1 MNGDTVLV
9 FLIIGVASV
18 LFASGRVRFDVVGLL
33 VVLSLML
40 SGILTEREALAGFG
54 NPVVLI
60 VAGLLIVGE
69 MLTRTGIAFAIGN
82 WMTRVGGNS
91 EVRLLVLLMLVAG
104 VMGSVM
110 SSTAV
115 VAILIP
121 AVVNVAGKTSI
132 NASRLLIPLSYGALI
147 SGMLTLIGTTPN
159 LVASGELDGTGYEP
173 FGFFSFTPIGAVVL
187 LVAVLYMVFIGR
199 HLLPGDKIVPP
210 KPATATLQ
218 DLIAEFDLLS
228 KFHRLRVNAQSP
240 LVGVALSESRLSNHR
255 ARVVVIER
263 SGRFG
268 ITTTAA
274 PSSDKM
280 IRAGDILVIQADP
293 SNVTAIEEVFKLER
307 VVIGD
312 AERKRWVNE
321 VGLATVLI
329 HPESR
334 LTRKTLHEVR
344 FRTRAGLQV
353 LALRRSGEVLTEFL
367 DVKLRLG
374 DALLVLGPWKRIV
387 ELRRDVHDYLVL
399 TLPTELDQ
407 VAPARNKA
415 PVALAILLT
424 MVALTALEIV
434 PVTVAVLMAA
444 LAAVLTRCLTME
456 EAYRSIHWNSVVLI
470 AAMLPVAD
478 ALQKTGGVTLIVDW
492 LVSGFGQS
500 GPYLM
505 MTSIFALTAIL
516 GMFMS
521 NTGTA
526 VLMAPIAISAAEAL
540 GVAPYAFVMTVAIAA
555 SAAYVTPMS
564 SPVVTLVVA
573 PGKYRFMDFVKVGL
587 PLLLLTWGVA
597 MVVTP
602 LVFPF

>member
-1 MNGDTVLV
+1 
-9 FLIIGVASV
+9 V

-587 PLLLLTWGVA
+587 PLLLLTWVVA

>member
-1 MNGDTVLV
+1 
-9 FLIIGVASV
+9 V

-415 PVALAILLT
+415 PVALAVLLT
-424 MVALTALEIV
+424 MVVLTALEIV

-456 EAYRSIHWNSVVLI
+456 EAYRSVHWNSVVLI

-597 MVVTP
+597 LVVTP

>member
-1 MNGDTVLV
+1 VNGDTVLV

-587 PLLLLTWGVA
+587 PLLLLTWVVA

>member
-1 MNGDTVLV
+1 
-9 FLIIGVASV
+9 
-18 LFASGRVRFDVVGLL
+18 
-33 VVLSLML
+33 ML

>member
-1 MNGDTVLV
+1 
-9 FLIIGVASV
+9 
-18 LFASGRVRFDVVGLL
+18 LFASGRVRFDFVGLL

-60 VAGLLIVGE
+60 VAGLLVVGE

-82 WMTRVGGNS
+82 WMTRVGGSS
-91 EVRLLVLLMLVAG
+91 EVRMLVVLMLVAG
-104 VMGSVM
+104 VLGSVM

-121 AVVNVAGKTSI
+121 VVINVAGKTNI

-147 SGMLTLIGTTPN
+147 SGMLTLIATTPN
-159 LVASGELDGTGYEP
+159 LVASEELSGSGYGA
-173 FGFFSFTPIGAVVL
+173 FGFFSFAPIGTAVL
-187 LVAVLYMVFIGR
+187 LVGILYMVFVGR
-199 HLLPGDKIVPP
+199 HLLPGDKIAPP
-210 KPATATLQ
+210 KPKTQSLRE
-218 DLIAEFDLLS
+218 LIAEFDLLPRL
-228 KFHRLRVNAQSP
+228 HRLHVNAQSP
-240 LVGVALSESRLSNHR
+240 LVGAALNESQLSSHQ

-268 ITTTAA
+268 IATTAA

-293 SNVTAIEEVFKLER
+293 SNITVIEEAFKLER
-307 VVIGD
+307 VAIGD
-312 AERKRWVNE
+312 AERKRWAQD

-334 LTRKTLHEVR
+334 LAGKTLHEVK

-353 LALRRSGEVLTEFL
+353 LALRRGGEVLTEFL

-374 DALLVLGPWKRIV
+374 DALLVLGPWKKIV
-387 ELRRDVHDYLVL
+387 ELRHDVHDYLVL

-415 PVALAILLT
+415 PVALLILLT
-424 MVALTALEIV
+424 MVALSAFKIV

-444 LAAVLTRCLTME
+444 LAAVMTRCLTME
-456 EAYRSIHWNSVVLI
+456 EGYRAIHWNSVVLI

-478 ALQKTGGVTLIVDW
+478 ALQKTGGVTLIVDG
-492 LVSGFGQS
+492 LVSGLGQS
-500 GPYLM
+500 GPYAM
-505 MTSIFALTAIL
+505 MTGIFALTAIL

-564 SPVVTLVVA
+564 SPIVTLVVA
-573 PGKYRFMDFVKVGL
+573 PGNYRFMDFVKVGL

-597 MVVTP
+597 MVITP